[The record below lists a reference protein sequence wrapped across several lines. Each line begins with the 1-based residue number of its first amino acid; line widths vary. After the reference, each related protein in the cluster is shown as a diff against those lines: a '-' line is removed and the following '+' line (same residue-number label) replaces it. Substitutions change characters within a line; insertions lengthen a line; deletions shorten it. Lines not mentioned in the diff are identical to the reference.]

1 MKRNNHYNSQMYLKA
16 WECEKNKTMVYDL
29 LVSDERV
36 PMWSKKSIE
45 NLCSIDSLF
54 VRLKNQSEID
64 DIENWFEHR
73 FETPAKLPL
82 EKAIKGEKIN
92 WWEMHK
98 LVDFMACHIVRTPV
112 FIEKV
117 LKKGKNE
124 IKEIFEEECKKI
136 PNISKDEIKRK
147 INVENNNSS
156 MFPFKMERVK
166 DIGENDLWRIE
177 TVIGKQFYLWIM
189 KWLLENTVEE
199 LHKHN
204 WTILTAHPYVKFPTS
219 DDPVICLNYYSDTEY
234 DFGGGWGRKNGN
246 IIFPIS
252 PHKLLFTQIGTIYN
266 KNTNLNYEASLRFKK
281 LIIEHAHRKIISSYQ
296 DKEITF
302 IRERYVDRNMF
313 NYEKNIWKNFQE
325 SYINIESKYIK

>member
-16 WECEKNKTMVYDL
+16 WECEKNKTIVYEL

-54 VRLKNQSEID
+54 VRLKNQREID

-82 EKAIKGEKIN
+82 EKAINGEKIN

-112 FIEKV
+112 FIERI

-136 PNISKDEIKRK
+136 SNISKDEIKRK
-147 INVENNNSS
+147 INVEDNNLS
-156 MFPFKMERVK
+156 MFPLKMERVN

-189 KWLLENTVEE
+189 KWLLENTAEE

-252 PHKLLFTQIGTIYN
+252 PNKILFTQIGIKDN
-266 KNTNLNYEASLRFKK
+266 KNINFDYGTSLRFKRI
-281 LIIEHAHRKIISSYQ
+281 IIEHAHRKIISSYE
-296 DKEITF
+296 DKEVTF
-302 IRERYVDRNMF
+302 IRKRYVNREMF
-313 NYEKNIWKNFQE
+313 NYEKNIWKEFQE
-325 SYINIESKYIK
+325 SYISTESKYIK

>member
-16 WECEKNKTMVYDL
+16 WECERNKTMVYDL

-54 VRLKNQSEID
+54 VRLKNQREID

-82 EKAIKGEKIN
+82 EKAINGEKIN

-112 FIEKV
+112 FIERI

-136 PNISKDEIKRK
+136 SNISKDEIKRK
-147 INVENNNSS
+147 INVEDNNLS
-156 MFPFKMERVK
+156 MFPLKMERVN
-166 DIGENDLWRIE
+166 DIEENDLW
-177 TVIGKQFYLWIM
+177 
-189 KWLLENTVEE
+189 
-199 LHKHN
+199 
-204 WTILTAHPYVKFPTS
+204 
-219 DDPVICLNYYSDTEY
+219 
-234 DFGGGWGRKNGN
+234 
-246 IIFPIS
+246 
-252 PHKLLFTQIGTIYN
+252 
-266 KNTNLNYEASLRFKK
+266 
-281 LIIEHAHRKIISSYQ
+281 
-296 DKEITF
+296 
-302 IRERYVDRNMF
+302 
-313 NYEKNIWKNFQE
+313 
-325 SYINIESKYIK
+325 